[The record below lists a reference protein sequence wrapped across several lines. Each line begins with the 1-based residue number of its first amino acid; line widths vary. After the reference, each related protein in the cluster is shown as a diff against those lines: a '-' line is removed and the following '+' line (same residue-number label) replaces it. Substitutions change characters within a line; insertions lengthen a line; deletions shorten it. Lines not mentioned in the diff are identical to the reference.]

1 MNEAPQYLLALYEL
15 QRERSPP
22 IPSGLLAERL
32 GRSPAAT
39 TEMLQRLDERGL
51 VSYEPY
57 DGVTLTEEGRET
69 AEEYFESYRVLAR
82 FFREVLEL
90 EQCDEEAR
98 RVACTLSPQV
108 TARLAETLLPD
119 GDGDRSSG
127 TAPFLF

>member
-1 MNEAPQYLLALYEL
+1 MNEGSQYLLALYEL

-32 GRSPAAT
+32 DRSPAAT

-51 VSYEPY
+51 VNYEAY
-57 DGVTLTEEGRET
+57 QGATLTERGQDT
-69 AEEYFESYRVLAR
+69 AEEYFESFRTLAQ

-90 EQCDEEAR
+90 EEYEEEAR

-108 TARLAETLLPD
+108 TARLAETLLAD

-127 TAPFLF
+127 TASFLF